1 MRTANTDKLRY
12 AIPLFTALLV
22 LLFTLSCVVSYQS
35 LRDEQQI
42 GDRQEAQRML
52 LAFEA
57 HSTRLFDYADSYLRA
72 IRAYHAENAVNE
84 KWLRFVGEIKAPH
97 ANQFTG
103 VVTIVDREGWVVY
116 QSETTAGKLKSF
128 GSMASLD
135 HFQYFIGHPGD
146 SLYVGATRLG
156 KMTGKLQYR
165 LARPLLRNGE
175 FDGLVMITL
184 LPDHITEFY
193 RNLSF
198 GSHSTVTMV
207 TLEPKLIASQP
218 APAPEMYGRLFSE
231 LNKERGIDL
240 DRAEGGS
247 AFGITGLFDDIR
259 RDVFYKKLTS
269 YPVALLVSI
278 AEQDIDAAVAGTR
291 LNLSLLALAFAGFAL
306 LVCVLALRM
315 NGQNRRLAEA
325 DAASQKLA
333 FQLQASEAFQ
343 LSIMNSVA
351 AEIAVL
357 GRDGTI
363 VAVNEPWRR
372 FSQENG
378 RQPGKSAPNAEI
390 GANYLAIGTAGCETS
405 PALDGIRAVLDGSL
419 PHFSIEYT
427 SHSPQQMRWFS
438 MMVTPLGQNA
448 NDGVVVTHT
457 DITELKQIQ
466 CKLEEN
472 EAALRA
478 SVTIAEGAL
487 KRQQEMQDELVQAE
501 KMAALGGL
509 VAGVAHEINTP
520 IGVTLSSATHLEAET
535 RKTDAL
541 YKAGELT
548 EDGLNDYFATAA
560 QATLLMAINSHR
572 ASDLIQ
578 SFKQVA
584 VDQTGGERRQFD
596 LASYIDE
603 VLLSLQ
609 PWLKKGNVEVAVACP
624 PGLLVDGFP
633 GALSQVLS
641 NLLMN
646 SLNHAFDP
654 GQGGHVYI
662 EVRPPEAAGKWIEL
676 AYRDDGKGISPELHD
691 KVFEP
696 FFTTRRGKGGS
707 GLGLNIVFNIVQKTL
722 KGTLVLERTSAA
734 GAHFT
739 LRFPRTQPR

>member
-1 MRTANTDKLRY
+1 MRTANSIKLRF
-12 AIPLFTALLV
+12 AIPLFTALV
-22 LLFTLSCVVSYQS
+22 VVLFTLSCVVSYQS
-35 LRDEQQI
+35 LRDEQRM
-42 GDRQEAQRML
+42 GSRQEAQRML

-57 HSTRLFDYADSYLRA
+57 HSTRLFDYTDGYLRA
-72 IRAYHAENAVNE
+72 IRAYHAEHGVSE

-97 ANQFTG
+97 ANQFSG
-103 VVTIVDREGWVVY
+103 IVTIVDRAGWVIY
-116 QSETTAGKLKSF
+116 QSETPSDKLKSF

-135 HFQYFIGHPGD
+135 HFQYFSGHPGD

-165 LARPLLRNGE
+165 LARPLLRDGV
-175 FDGLVMITL
+175 FDGMVMITL

-193 RNLSF
+193 RDLSL
-198 GSHSTVTMV
+198 GSHSTVTML
-207 TLEPKLIASQP
+207 TLEPKLIARQP
-218 APAPEMYGRLFSE
+218 APAPEMFGRQFAE
-231 LNKERGIDL
+231 LKRDYGIDI

-247 AFGITGLFDDIR
+247 AFGIIGPFDDVQ
-259 RDVFYKKLTS
+259 RDVFYKKLSS
-269 YPVALLVSI
+269 YPVALMVSI
-278 AEQDIDAAVAGTR
+278 AEQDIDDAVAAAR
-291 LNLSLLALAFAGFAL
+291 RNLSLLALAFTAFAL

-315 NGQNRRLAEA
+315 SRQNRRLADA

-333 FQLQASEAFQ
+333 CQLQTSEAFQ
-343 LSIMNSVA
+343 VSIMNSVA

-363 VAVNEPWRR
+363 VAVNEPWQR
-372 FSQENG
+372 FSRENSP
-378 RQPGKSAPNAEI
+378 QPSSLAPNTDV
-390 GANYLAIGTAGCETS
+390 GTNYLDIAMGDDGAS
-405 PALDGIRAVLDGSL
+405 AALDGIRAVLDGRL
-419 PHFSIEYT
+419 PRFSTEYPC
-427 SHSPQQMRWFS
+427 HSPEQIRWFA
-438 MMVTPLGQNA
+438 MMVTPLGQNT
-448 NDGVVVTHT
+448 NEGVVVTHT
-457 DITELKQIQ
+457 EITEQKLIQ
-466 CKLEEN
+466 SKLEEN
-472 EAALRA
+472 DEALRA
-478 SVTIAEGAL
+478 SVTVAESAL
-487 KRQQEMQDELVQAE
+487 KRQQEIQDELVQAE

-509 VAGVAHEINTP
+509 VAGIAHEINTP

-548 EDGLNDYFATAA
+548 EDGLTDYFATAA
-560 QATLLMAINSHR
+560 QATQLMAINSHR

-609 PWLKKGNVEVAVACP
+609 PWLKKGEVEVAVACP
-624 PGLLVDGFP
+624 PGLLIDGFP

-654 GQGGHVYI
+654 GRGGHVHI
-662 EVRPPEAAGKWIEL
+662 EVRPPEGTGEWIEI
-676 AYRDDGKGISPELHD
+676 AFRDDGKGIPPEFYD

-707 GLGLNIVFNIVQKTL
+707 GLGLNIVFNIVHKTL
-722 KGTLVLERTSAA
+722 KGTLVLERSSAA